1 MIGKQENNHQTE
13 LIKIYN
19 QVSKWLSSPQAIT
32 DVEKLLYNNF
42 RKGLERI
49 DEEISSLGFES
60 DLWTIRA
67 FYKNGRISELFTFT
81 HFTNWLKTTE
91 EKQFDEILTKFN
103 NLKIPIEVGLTL
115 KQISHL
121 QFFWNIETSEISTT
135 YLGNKVSDELLEIG
149 VVNNLFQFT
158 EKTHKKGMTKILLD
172 YLFFGEKIGL
182 NKVIKKIIQELKVDF
197 EEIQSAVKTR
207 FLKSGNI
214 SDVCRFINLRANL
227 DCYTGNKEYSPIIIP
242 FKFKCDKVSQVTYE
256 SQLFTQFSLLNAEE
270 NNGLPK
276 KSAKQKIKEIVYSK
290 LATEYLEIIQKY
302 SDSDT
307 TISTLLKILQKC
319 TSPEFDTD
327 ENYHSEVVA
336 EVRKFVYWDV
346 ENYKFLNCLLEIF
359 DFSEIFTEK
368 DILHL
373 LNRFINKPSFFK
385 FLQSNDKLY
394 LSEDSFE
401 SFVIKKNFKLLNLFY
416 LTNSQIF
423 DLLKRYSDKIIYQN
437 KTKLHFQIGVFGE
450 PGALNQFLVP
460 RYQKKIL
467 KDVELFLEM
476 GKEIFSDNQEPFGS
490 EIIIFSAEPNFS
502 NYRVAKLL
510 LETIRPQKVIFVET
524 DDSDLRAIKLI
535 DMLKK
540 NLSFDV
546 ELQTTILNHKKDF
559 DNTNAFN
566 LNQFFQS
573 KSSNQV
579 GEEVS
584 DFEFSKVLEKMKT
597 LLEIKRGG

>member
-1 MIGKQENNHQTE
+1 MIGKKENNHQTE
-13 LIKIYN
+13 LVEIYN
-19 QVSKWLSSPQAIT
+19 QVSDWLSSPQAVT
-32 DVEKLLYNNF
+32 DVENLLYNNF
-42 RKGLERI
+42 RRGLELI

-67 FYKNGRISELFTFT
+67 FYKNGRISELFKFT
-81 HFTNWLKTTE
+81 HFTNWLKDTKEDHFDRILEKFETTS
-91 EKQFDEILTKFN
+91 
-103 NLKIPIEVGLTL
+103 IPIDVGIAL
-115 KQISHL
+115 KKLSHL
-121 QFFWNIETSEISTT
+121 QFFWDIKTSEVSVS
-135 YLGNKVSDELLEIG
+135 YLGNKVSENLLEIG
-149 VVNNLFQFT
+149 IVNNLFKFT
-158 EKTHKKGMTKILLD
+158 EKTHKKGSAKILLD
-172 YLFFGEKIGL
+172 YLFLGEKTGL
-182 NKVIKKIIQELKVDF
+182 NKVVKKIVQELKVDF

-207 FLKSGNI
+207 FLKNGNI

-227 DCYTGNKEYSPIIIP
+227 DYYTGNKEHSPIIIP

-276 KSAKQKIKEIVYSK
+276 KSAKQKIRELVYSK
-290 LATEYLEIIQKY
+290 LATEYLEIIQNY

-319 TSPEFDTD
+319 TSPEFNTD

-359 DFSEIFTEK
+359 DFSEIFAEE

-373 LNRFINKPSFFK
+373 LNRFINKPPFFK

-394 LSEDSFE
+394 LSEDFFE

-423 DLLKRYSDKIIYQN
+423 DLLKRYSDKISYQN
-437 KTKLHFQIGVFGE
+437 ETKLHLQIGVFGE
-450 PGALNQFLVP
+450 PSALNQFLVP
-460 RYQKKIL
+460 RYQKKVL

-476 GKEIFSDNQEPFGS
+476 GKEIFSDNQEPFGN
-490 EIIIFSAEPNFS
+490 EIVVFSAEPNFS

-510 LETIRPQKVIFVET
+510 LETIRPQKVFFVET

-535 DMLKK
+535 EMLKK
-540 NLSFDV
+540 NLNFDV
-546 ELQTTILNHKKDF
+546 ELQTTNLNHKKDF

-597 LLEIKRGG
+597 LLEMKRGG

>member
-1 MIGKQENNHQTE
+1 MIGKKENNHQTE
-13 LIKIYN
+13 LVEIYN
-19 QVSKWLSSPQAIT
+19 QVSDWLSSPQAVT
-32 DVEKLLYNNF
+32 DVEDILYNNF
-42 RKGLERI
+42 RRRMELI
-49 DEEISSLGFES
+49 DEEISSLGFNS
-60 DLWTIRA
+60 DLWTIQA
-67 FYKNGRISELFTFT
+67 LYKNGRISELFKFI
-81 HFTNWLKTTE
+81 HFTNWLKTTQ
-91 EKQFDEILTKFN
+91 EKHFDEILTKFN

-135 YLGNKVSDELLEIG
+135 CLGNKVSDELLEIG

-172 YLFFGEKIGL
+172 YLFLGEKTGL
-182 NKVIKKIIQELKVDF
+182 NKVVKKIVQELKVDF

-207 FLKSGNI
+207 FLKNGNI

-256 SQLFTQFSLLNAEE
+256 SQLFTQFSLLNVEE

-276 KSAKQKIKEIVYSK
+276 KSIKQKIKELVDSK
-290 LATEYLEIIQKY
+290 LATEYLEIIQKSY
-302 SDSDT
+302 DSDT

-359 DFSEIFTEK
+359 NFTEIFAEK
-368 DILHL
+368 DILYL

-385 FLQSNDKLY
+385 FLQSNDELY
-394 LSEDSFE
+394 LSGDSFE
-401 SFVIKKNFKLLNLFY
+401 SFVLRKNFNLLNLY
-416 LTNSQIF
+416 SLKESQIF
-423 DLLKRYSDKIIYQN
+423 DLLKRYSDKITYQN
-437 KTKLHFQIGVFGE
+437 ETKLHFQIGIFGE

-460 RYQKKIL
+460 RYQKKVL

-476 GKEIFSDNQEPFGS
+476 GKEIFSDNQEPFGN
-490 EIIIFSAEPNFS
+490 EIVVSSAEPNFS

-510 LETIRPQKVIFVET
+510 LETIRPQKVFFVET
-524 DDSDLRAIKLI
+524 DDNDLRAIRLI
-535 DMLKK
+535 EMLKR
-540 NLSFDV
+540 NSSFDV
-546 ELQTTILNHKKDF
+546 KLQTTNLNRKKDI
-559 DNTNAFN
+559 DTSNTFN
-566 LNQFFQS
+566 INQFFQS
-573 KSSNQV
+573 KSSNQT
-579 GEEVS
+579 GEEVC
-584 DFEFSKVLEKMKT
+584 DFEFSKVLEKMKI
-597 LLEIKRGG
+597 LSEIKRGG